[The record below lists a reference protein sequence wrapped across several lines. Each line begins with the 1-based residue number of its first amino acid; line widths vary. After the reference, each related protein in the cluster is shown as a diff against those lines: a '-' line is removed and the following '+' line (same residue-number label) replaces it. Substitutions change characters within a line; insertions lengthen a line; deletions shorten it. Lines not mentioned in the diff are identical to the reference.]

1 MFDAPGFFE
10 SGDKNLV
17 HVSHVATFSGNL
29 VLAAPHR
36 LTEYFLRPYIVGGAT
51 LMLVRTTTSL
61 SVFDVSTV
69 RPAFDVG
76 VGVVGVRDQQG
87 RRQRR
92 HPAVSEHRRRQRLGR
107 SVLRRRAF
115 VVLARDHGR
124 GDSVLMVMI
133 RRRSFCLLLLLLIAA
148 VPLRSE
154 ETLRITPFLSGN
166 RVVVSFELND
176 AYTEAVREA
185 IASGLRTTFTYQLEL
200 RTPAWIDRTVGTT
213 IVATTDQYDNLT
225 RRHTLTRT
233 VDGRVEDVLVTEDD
247 AVVKIWLTK
256 WTRVP
261 VADTARLDPA
271 RDYYVRVTTR
281 TRPLGG
287 SFLGLTKTVIGQ
299 VKFTF
304 VP

>member
-1 MFDAPGFFE
+1 M
-10 SGDKNLV
+10 
-17 HVSHVATFSGNL
+17 
-29 VLAAPHR
+29 
-36 LTEYFLRPYIVGGAT
+36 
-51 LMLVRTTTSL
+51 LMT
-61 SVFDVSTV
+61 
-69 RPAFDVG
+69 
-76 VGVVGVRDQQG
+76 
-87 RRQRR
+87 
-92 HPAVSEHRRRQRLGR
+92 RRRP
-107 SVLRRRAF
+107 
-115 VVLARDHGR
+115 
-124 GDSVLMVMI
+124 
-133 RRRSFCLLLLLLIAA
+133 FCLLLLLLIAA
-148 VPLRSE
+148 TTLRAQ
-154 ETLRITPFLSGN
+154 ETLRITPTISEN

-176 AYTEAVREA
+176 AYTDAVREA

-233 VDGRVEDVLVTEDD
+233 VDGRVEDVLVTEDN
-247 AVVKIWLTK
+247 AVVKTWLTK
-256 WTRVP
+256 WARVP
-261 VADTARLDPA
+261 VADTAQLDPA